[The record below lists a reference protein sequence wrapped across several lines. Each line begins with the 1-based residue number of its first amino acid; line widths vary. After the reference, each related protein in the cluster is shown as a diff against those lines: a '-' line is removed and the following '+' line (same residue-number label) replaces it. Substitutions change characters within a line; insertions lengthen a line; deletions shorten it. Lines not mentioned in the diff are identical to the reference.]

1 MTPRILPDCGHTLCT
16 KCLSDLINKAD
27 EIGEEF
33 ACPEDRTV
41 CSVKKPAD
49 EFPKNFSLLSILE
62 KKAEKVQTEASG
74 DPMMCPQHNRKV
86 ELICLEHKVRIC
98 TSCALFGDPGSHKG
112 CPFRPD
118 DDVMEEI
125 VSRTELLMEV
135 FELVANSISN
145 FSDTSEIDHLY
156 NEFSKKQVTLK
167 KQVAD
172 TFKNIIAELK
182 KKEERTMDILDS
194 NFNKIDKMFTEV
206 RDTPKTIMTEAEVWI
221 EKVQEML
228 DSFTN
233 KTSEDP
239 NYIAF
244 ELMENSD
251 HEQDVIRIG
260 ENILEQFHNYPS
272 TQNPTIRESIVGL
285 IEQLQVE
292 FDDHF
297 KNRITML
304 CHVSRLDVAKK
315 EAQKESPK
323 MGHAL
328 SESSKPNQ
336 KKPESHSMSS
346 KAQTMD
352 SLIDDEDLSKDL
364 LLSSEE
370 SNNPMTYVV

>member
-1 MTPRILPDCGHTLCT
+1 M
-16 KCLSDLINKAD
+16 KKA
-27 EIGEEF
+27 
-33 ACPEDRTV
+33 
-41 CSVKKPAD
+41 AD
-49 EFPKNFSLLSILE
+49 EFPKNFSLLSIAE
-62 KKAEKVQTEASG
+62 KKAEKGQTDGGNS
-74 DPMMCPQHNRKV
+74 DPMMCPKHNRKV

-98 TSCALFGDPGSHKG
+98 TSCALFGDPGHHKG

-118 DDVMEEI
+118 EDVMEEI
-125 VSRTELLMEV
+125 VSRTELLMEI
-135 FELVANSISN
+135 FELVDNSKAN
-145 FSDTSEIDHLY
+145 FSDTSDIDRLY
-156 NEFSKKQVTLK
+156 NEFQKKQVTLK

-172 TFKNIIAELK
+172 TFKNIITELK

-194 NFNKIDKMFTEV
+194 NFNKIDKMFNEV
-206 RDTPKTIMTEAEVWI
+206 RDTPKTILTEAEVWI

-239 NYIAF
+239 LYIAF

-251 HEQDVIRIG
+251 HEQDIIRIG

-272 TQNPTIRESIVGL
+272 TQNPNIRDQITGL

-304 CHVSRLDVAKK
+304 CHVSRLDVAKQDGAK
-315 EAQKESPK
+315 AKESPK
-323 MGHAL
+323 MSHAL

-336 KKPESHSMSS
+336 NQPEELITQS
-346 KAQTMD
+346 K
-352 SLIDDEDLSKDL
+352 S
-364 LLSSEE
+364 
-370 SNNPMTYVV
+370 